1 MNSRDYWERRAA
13 QDMYDRMGTAEDTAA
28 EMNAAI
34 RQTSAYL
41 EKEVKA
47 VMRGM
52 QSFGISEAEAKK
64 ILNAAGGDGSAL
76 QRLRKAAQQVS
87 DPERREALLNA
98 INSAGAYRY
107 RITRIEELNKDINRQ
122 CRELY
127 KTENR
132 HITSALRNVAED
144 SYYHEIFSIQKG
156 TGLGFSFSKFPRQ
169 DVDRILRANWSGA
182 NYSQRIW
189 KDVSG
194 MTARLKSEL
203 LVSMLSGRSGEKT
216 ARIFQEQFGVN
227 AFCARRIVRTESAY
241 VANAAQ
247 AKAYGEAGIERYRF
261 VATLDSRT
269 CECCAALDGKVFDLA
284 KAKPGTNYPPM
295 HPFCRSTTIA
305 DFGDEEL
312 AGLERRAKDK
322 DGNTVK
328 VPAGMT
334 YEEWRREFVDNKS
347 TSENMKGP
355 APEIGKRKDPCA
367 NGHYF
372 IDKSET
378 PPTCTEDGKREK
390 VCAVC
395 GKTEVET
402 VPATGHRYVDTIVQP
417 TCTEKGYTL
426 HKCSVCGDSY
436 QDAETQ
442 PLGHN
447 YEAVKTVQ
455 PTCVDKGFTEY
466 CCTRCGDTYTDDIPA
481 TGHKFGKYKI
491 VTKPT
496 SVSEGLK
503 VRNCKVCGE
512 SDEVALPK
520 TKTVTKAE
528 KKQKLL
534 DIINGAQQDIDK
546 IAQKQY
552 NNIWKNPV
560 TAADYSTKQSAIQ
573 AKKDYFNQQ
582 LASNPADKA
591 KWQALLNDLDDFETQ
606 GKKYAAL
613 QATKNQ
619 AQSQLTKLASK
630 SGSSASFAPDAY
642 SQSRKNAA
650 YWFKGNEKASAD
662 AALRPKSGTVWQAAS
677 SDERQAAWK
686 YTSGS
691 GSFNRPLRGYDGNWY
706 NYKGVGNVSLDNE
719 GSGSAIKHLTDLIDR
734 SQYNFDIW
742 LNRGIETSSGAA
754 SFLKIPETVLTGASQ
769 SDLNNLLV
777 GKVVK
782 DEAFVS
788 CGSAKGAGFSGYIF
802 NIYAPKGTK
811 MLYAEP
817 FSAFG
822 QGHGQNW
829 DGLSGQTSFGG
840 EFETIIQRGTEFRI
854 TKVDKQGSNIF
865 FDIEV
870 VNQP

>member
-1 MNSRDYWERRAA
+1 M
-13 QDMYDRMGTAEDTAA
+13 
-28 EMNAAI
+28 
-34 RQTSAYL
+34 
-41 EKEVKA
+41 
-47 VMRGM
+47 
-52 QSFGISEAEAKK
+52 
-64 ILNAAGGDGSAL
+64 
-76 QRLRKAAQQVS
+76 
-87 DPERREALLNA
+87 
-98 INSAGAYRY
+98 
-107 RITRIEELNKDINRQ
+107 
-122 CRELY
+122 
-127 KTENR
+127 
-132 HITSALRNVAED
+132 
-144 SYYHEIFSIQKG
+144 
-156 TGLGFSFSKFPRQ
+156 
-169 DVDRILRANWSGA
+169 
-182 NYSQRIW
+182 
-189 KDVSG
+189 
-194 MTARLKSEL
+194 
-203 LVSMLSGRSGEKT
+203 
-216 ARIFQEQFGVN
+216 
-227 AFCARRIVRTESAY
+227 
-241 VANAAQ
+241 
-247 AKAYGEAGIERYRF
+247 
-261 VATLDSRT
+261 
-269 CECCAALDGKVFDLA
+269 
-284 KAKPGTNYPPM
+284 
-295 HPFCRSTTIA
+295 
-305 DFGDEEL
+305 
-312 AGLERRAKDK
+312 
-322 DGNTVK
+322 
-328 VPAGMT
+328 
-334 YEEWRREFVDNKS
+334 DNKS

-466 CCTRCGDTYTDDIPA
+466 RCTRCGDTYTDDIPA

-503 VRNCKVCGE
+503 ARYCKVCGE
-512 SDEVALPK
+512 SDEVVLPK

-534 DIINGAQQDIDK
+534 DIINGTQQDIDK

-560 TAADYSTKQSAIQ
+560 TAADYSAKQSTIQ

-613 QATKNQ
+613 QAAKDQ
-619 AQSQLTKLASK
+619 AQLQLAKLASK
-630 SGSSASFAPDAY
+630 SSSAVFASDAY
-642 SQSRKNAA
+642 SQSRKDAA
-650 YWFKGNEKASAD
+650 YWFKSNEKALAD

-719 GSGSAIKHLTDLIDR
+719 GSESAIKHLTDLIDR

-742 LNRGIETSSGAA
+742 LNRGIGTSSGAA
-754 SFLKIPETVLTGASQ
+754 SFLQIPETVLTGASQ

-802 NIYAPKGTK
+802 NVYAPKGTK

>member
-13 QDMYDRMGTAEDTAA
+13 QDMYDRMGTAEETAA

-34 RQTSAYL
+34 NQTSAYL

-64 ILNAAGGDGSAL
+64 ILNAAGDGTAL
-76 QRLRKAAQQVS
+76 QRLRKAAQQVG
-87 DPERREALLNA
+87 DPDKREALLNA

-107 RITRIEELNKDINRQ
+107 RITRIEELNRDINRQ

-169 DVDRILRANWSGA
+169 DVDRILRSNWSGG

-247 AKAYGEAGIERYRF
+247 KSAYSEAGIDRYRF

-328 VPAGMT
+328 VPANMS

-417 TCTEKGYTL
+417 TC
-426 HKCSVCGDSY
+426 
-436 QDAETQ
+436 
-442 PLGHN
+442 
-447 YEAVKTVQ
+447 
-455 PTCVDKGFTEY
+455 VDKGFTEY

-512 SDEVALPK
+512 SDEVVLPK

-560 TAADYSTKQSAIQ
+560 TAADYSAKQSTIQ
-573 AKKDYFNQQ
+573 VKKDYFNQQ

-591 KWQALLNDLDDFETQ
+591 KWQALLNELDDFETQ

-719 GSGSAIKHLTDLIDR
+719 GSESAIKHLTDLIDR

-742 LNRGIETSSGAA
+742 LNRGIGTSSGAA
-754 SFLKIPETVLTGASQ
+754 SFLQIPETVLTGASQ

-802 NIYAPKGTK
+802 NVYAPKGTK

-829 DGLSGQTSFGG
+829 DGLSGQTSFSG

>member
-13 QDMYDRMGTAEDTAA
+13 QDMYDRMGSAEETAA

-34 RQTSAYL
+34 KQTSAYL

-64 ILNAAGGDGSAL
+64 ILNAAGDGTAL

-169 DVDRILRANWSGA
+169 DVDRILRSNWSGG

-194 MTARLKSEL
+194 MTARLKNEL
-203 LVSMLSGRSGEKT
+203 LVSMLSGRSNEKT

-247 AKAYGEAGIERYRF
+247 ARAYGEAGIDRYRF

-269 CECCAALDGKVFDLA
+269 CECCAALDGKVFELA
-284 KAKPGTNYPPM
+284 KKKPGTNYPPM

-328 VPAGMT
+328 VPADMS

-402 VPATGHRYVDTIVQP
+402 VPATGHRYVDTIIQP

-426 HKCSVCGDSY
+426 HKCSVCG
-436 QDAETQ
+436 
-442 PLGHN
+442 
-447 YEAVKTVQ
+447 
-455 PTCVDKGFTEY
+455 
-466 CCTRCGDTYTDDIPA
+466 GDTYTDDIPA

-512 SDEVALPK
+512 SDEVVLPK

-560 TAADYSTKQSAIQ
+560 TAADYSAKQSTIQ

-591 KWQALLNDLDDFETQ
+591 KWQVLLNELDDFETQ

-691 GSFNRPLRGYDGNWY
+691 GSFNRPLRGYDGNWH
-706 NYKGVGNVSLDNE
+706 NFKGVGNVSLDNE
-719 GSGSAIKHLTDLIDR
+719 GSESAIKHLTDLIDR

-742 LNRGIETSSGAA
+742 LNRGIGTSSGAA
-754 SFLKIPETVLTGASQ
+754 SFLQIPETVLTGASQ

>member
-13 QDMYDRMGTAEDTAA
+13 QDMYDRMGSAEETAA

-34 RQTSAYL
+34 KQTSAYL

-64 ILNAAGGDGSAL
+64 ILNAAGDGTAL

-169 DVDRILRANWSGA
+169 DVDRILRSNWSGG

-194 MTARLKSEL
+194 MTARLKNEL
-203 LVSMLSGRSGEKT
+203 LVSMLSGRSNEKT

-247 AKAYGEAGIERYRF
+247 ARAYGEAGIDRYRF

-269 CECCAALDGKVFDLA
+269 CECCAALDGKVFELA
-284 KAKPGTNYPPM
+284 KKKPGTNYPPM

-328 VPAGMT
+328 VPADMS

-402 VPATGHRYVDTIVQP
+402 VPATGHRYVDTIIQP

-512 SDEVALPK
+512 SDEVVLPK

-560 TAADYSTKQSAIQ
+560 TAADYSAKQSTIQ

-591 KWQALLNDLDDFETQ
+591 KWQVLLNELDDFETQ

-650 YWFKGNEKASAD
+650 
-662 AALRPKSGTVWQAAS
+662 
-677 SDERQAAWK
+677 
-686 YTSGS
+686 
-691 GSFNRPLRGYDGNWY
+691 
-706 NYKGVGNVSLDNE
+706 
-719 GSGSAIKHLTDLIDR
+719 
-734 SQYNFDIW
+734 
-742 LNRGIETSSGAA
+742 
-754 SFLKIPETVLTGASQ
+754 
-769 SDLNNLLV
+769 
-777 GKVVK
+777 
-782 DEAFVS
+782 
-788 CGSAKGAGFSGYIF
+788 
-802 NIYAPKGTK
+802 
-811 MLYAEP
+811 
-817 FSAFG
+817 
-822 QGHGQNW
+822 
-829 DGLSGQTSFGG
+829 
-840 EFETIIQRGTEFRI
+840 
-854 TKVDKQGSNIF
+854 
-865 FDIEV
+865 
-870 VNQP
+870 